1 MARKAKQPRGKKM
14 NPTFFVFCEGKTEA
28 AYVDLLRRS
37 FRVPVEIIARVS
49 DSNISQPYIDRCK
62 RERFT
67 TSADKTFLMFDLD
80 VPGMLSHLS
89 KIKDA
94 ILLLS
99 NPCIEYWFLLHYADV
114 NREISSSECLALL
127 RSKDPAYSKGE
138 FSTAMKRILIENI
151 SDAAARAKD
160 KEVYANPSSTVHLLT
175 KEIIPRL
182 FHLKMPCFPEKP
194 VIL

>member
-1 MARKAKQPRGKKM
+1 MARKAKQPRGRKM

-62 RERFT
+62 RDRFT

-80 VPGMLSHLS
+80 VPGMLEHLC

-94 ILLLS
+94 VLLLS
-99 NPCIEYWFLLHYADV
+99 NPCIEYWFVLHYKDTNKELLSA
-114 NREISSSECLALL
+114 ECLALL
-127 RSKDPAYSKGE
+127 RSIDKDYVKGA
-138 FSTAMKRILIENI
+138 FSTAMKRALIDSVEE
-151 SDAAARAKD
+151 AAKRAKS
-160 KEVYANPSSTVHLLT
+160 KEAYSNPSSTIHLLT
-175 KEIIPRL
+175 DEII
-182 FHLKMPCFPEKP
+182 KAKK
-194 VIL
+194 

>member
-1 MARKAKQPRGKKM
+1 MARKVKQARGKKM

-67 TSADKTFLMFDLD
+67 TQEDKTFLMFDLD
-80 VPGMLSHLS
+80 VPGMMEHLR

-94 ILLLS
+94 VLLLS
-99 NPCIEYWFLLHYADV
+99 NPCIEYWFVLHYKDI
-114 NREISSSECLALL
+114 NKEMSSAECLALL
-127 RSKDPAYSKGE
+127 KGIDADYRKGA
-138 FSTAMKRILIENI
+138 FSTVMKKILTDAIE
-151 SDAAARAKD
+151 DAAKRAKS
-160 KEVYANPSSTVHLLT
+160 KEAYTNPSSTINLLT
-175 KEIIPRL
+175 DELIKA
-182 FHLKMPCFPEKP
+182 KK
-194 VIL
+194 

>member
-62 RERFT
+62 RDRFT
-67 TSADKTFLMFDLD
+67 TSEDKTFLMFDLD
-80 VPGMLSHLS
+80 VPGMLERLQ

-94 ILLLS
+94 VLLLS
-99 NPCIEYWFLLHYADV
+99 NPSIEYWFLLHYKDT
-114 NREISSSECLALL
+114 NKELSSAE
-127 RSKDPAYSKGE
+127 
-138 FSTAMKRILIENI
+138 
-151 SDAAARAKD
+151 
-160 KEVYANPSSTVHLLT
+160 
-175 KEIIPRL
+175 
-182 FHLKMPCFPEKP
+182 
-194 VIL
+194 

>member
-1 MARKAKQPRGKKM
+1 MARKAKQPKGKRM

-28 AYVDLLRRS
+28 VYVDLLRRN

-62 RERFT
+62 RDRFT
-67 TSADKTFLMFDLD
+67 TPEDKTFLMFDLD
-80 VPGMLSHLS
+80 VPVMLDRLK
-89 KIKDA
+89 KIQDA
-94 ILLLS
+94 TLLLS
-99 NPCIEYWFLLHYADV
+99 NPCIEYWFLLHYVDV

-151 SDAAARAKD
+151 DDAAVRANG
-160 KEVYANPSSTVHLLT
+160 KEVYSNPFLNCSSIDKGDSQYLKLT
-175 KEIIPRL
+175 
-182 FHLKMPCFPEKP
+182 EKSVDFISNNP
-194 VIL
+194 

>member
-62 RERFT
+62 RDRFT
-67 TSADKTFLMFDLD
+67 TSEDKTFLMFDLD
-80 VPGMLSHLS
+80 VPGMLERLR

-94 ILLLS
+94 VLLLS
-99 NPCIEYWFLLHYADV
+99 NPSIEYWFLLHYKDT
-114 NREISSSECLALL
+114 NKELSSAECLSMLK
-127 RSKDPAYSKGE
+127 SIDTDYQKGV
-138 FSTAMKRILIENI
+138 FSTAMKKVLI
-151 SDAAARAKD
+151 DAIEDAVKRAKS
-160 KEVYANPSSTVHLLT
+160 KEAYTNPSSTIHLLT
-175 KEIIPRL
+175 DEITAVKR
-182 FHLKMPCFPEKP
+182 
-194 VIL
+194 

>member
-62 RERFT
+62 RDRFT
-67 TSADKTFLMFDLD
+67 TSEDKTFLMFDLD
-80 VPGMLSHLS
+80 VPGMLERLR

-94 ILLLS
+94 VLLLS
-99 NPCIEYWFLLHYADV
+99 NPSIEYWFLLHYKDT
-114 NREISSSECLALL
+114 NKELSSAECLAML
-127 RSKDPAYSKGE
+127 KGIDADYQKGV
-138 FSTAMKRILIENI
+138 FSTAMKKVLI
-151 SDAAARAKD
+151 DAIEYAVKRAKS
-160 KEVYANPSSTVHLLT
+160 K
-175 KEIIPRL
+175 
-182 FHLKMPCFPEKP
+182 
-194 VIL
+194 